1 MVTPKTGA
9 STAIYA
15 KKKIAFSY
23 TQYYCI
29 SANNEFK
36 SPAVVIPS
44 HLGYKQLL
52 KNTAIATLT
61 VMIDLE
67 KTGPVAMLE
76 DREYSRWED
85 LILWLDILKK
95 GVTAYGLQENLS
107 IYRVVNNSLSQN
119 KINNAIGVWKIY
131 RKIEKLDLLL
141 ASWSFINYA
150 INGYKKYQKNKR
162 L

>member
-1 MVTPKTGA
+1 
-9 STAIYA
+9 
-15 KKKIAFSY
+15 
-23 TQYYCI
+23 
-29 SANNEFK
+29 
-36 SPAVVIPS
+36 
-44 HLGYKQLL
+44 
-52 KNTAIATLT
+52 
-61 VMIDLE
+61 MIDLE